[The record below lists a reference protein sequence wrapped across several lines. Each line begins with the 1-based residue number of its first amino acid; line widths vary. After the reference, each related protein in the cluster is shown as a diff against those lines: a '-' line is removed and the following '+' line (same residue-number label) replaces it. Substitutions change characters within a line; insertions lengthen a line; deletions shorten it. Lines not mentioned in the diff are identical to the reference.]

1 MVRQRFIDL
10 QNGSLKKMAF
20 VFCLTNAIFLSVCG
34 VRMLLSRG
42 GNEEGLVGKGL
53 FRRARYIRNIFMES

>member
-20 VFCLTNAIFLSVCG
+20 VFCLTNAIFLLVCG
-34 VRMLLSRG
+34 VRMLLSCG
-42 GNEEGLVGKGL
+42 GNEEDGRKGA
-53 FRRARYIRNIFMES
+53 FSSCSVYS

>member
-1 MVRQRFIDL
+1 MVRRRSIDL

-34 VRMLLSRG
+34 VRMQLSRG
-42 GNEEGLVGKGL
+42 GNEEDGRKWAFSSCSV
-53 FRRARYIRNIFMES
+53 YS

>member
-20 VFCLTNAIFLSVCG
+20 VFCLTNAIFLLVCG
-34 VRMLLSRG
+34 VRMLLSCG
-42 GNEEGLVGKGL
+42 GNEEDGPKGA
-53 FRRARYIRNIFMES
+53 FSSCSVYS

>member
-1 MVRQRFIDL
+1 MVRRRSIDL

-42 GNEEGLVGKGL
+42 GNEEDGRK
-53 FRRARYIRNIFMES
+53 RAFSSCSVYS